1 MLGHNY
7 TQRMARRPNAS
18 PGERFPVTISQQ
30 SVKLLRELARRG
42 VFGRTPAEVGG
53 RFIEEALQRFVEV
66 PKFDLDVL
74 TASRDR
80 D

>member
-1 MLGHNY
+1 M
-7 TQRMARRPNAS
+7 
-18 PGERFPVTISQQ
+18 TISQQ
-30 SVKLLRELARRG
+30 SVKLLQELARRG

-66 PKFDLDVL
+66 PKFDLDAL